1 MNNIVP
7 VSVVAWFWLLVLPC
21 INKCLSNNV
30 CATFKNIII
39 RALILTL
46 FAVPFLFRSDSKYVL
61 RICFVCDFVFGCFS
75 CDCYFF
81 GSNGAHT
88 HISAFENSYGMRLK
102 KITRNWQCI
111 FALRTE
117 IFRLQIKKK
126 RLRCALLCLNRT
138 QFYRFAWPNSANYDF
153 RFDNTR
159 EEACKKYTLTEHCE
173 EI

>member
-1 MNNIVP
+1 MRLF
-7 VSVVAWFWLLVLPC
+7 SLSLLFHFY
-21 INKCLSNNV
+21 SG
-30 CATFKNIII
+30 AI
-39 RALILTL
+39 R
-46 FAVPFLFRSDSKYVL
+46 SM
-61 RICFVCDFVFGCFS
+61 CFVCDFIFGCFS

-81 GSNGAHT
+81 GSNGTHTNT

-111 FALRTE
+111 FALRTKFVSLGNKIE
-117 IFRLQIKKK
+117 TSSLCF
-126 RLRCALLCLNRT
+126 ALLCLNGT

-159 EEACKKYTLTEHCE
+159 EEACKKYTLTEHCV